1 MSRRKKHIDYYGV
14 DTETYIRGG
23 EGLLSIQIHGK
34 DTSEYIGVDT
44 DIIDMSD
51 EDIRW
56 TRNIIHIFPVSGEVT
71 LRGSIKRESV
81 IYHSWIKL

>member
-1 MSRRKKHIDYYGV
+1 MNVFRHIAAFDVRRPDVMTISNKIF
-14 DTETYIRGG
+14 TLRT
-23 EGLLSIQIHGK
+23 
-34 DTSEYIGVDT
+34 TSSATINVVLMN
-44 DIIDMSD
+44 MSD